1 MILHTQNVSA
11 TGRYDDA
18 ALGVLSGLSTGTT
31 IACFHVEVA
40 GFSSRMCLL
49 VLVELEVPMVGDFSS
64 LTL

>member
-18 ALGVLSGLSTGTT
+18 ALEALNGFSTGTT

-40 GFSSRMCLL
+40 GFSRMCLL